1 MLSILKSYR
10 DALVADSTLIAAVPA
25 SNIFAGVRDI
35 KTTIPA
41 IDVFTIAEPTEKLA
55 GAKVGGIT
63 INRLSV
69 QVSVMAEDEATA
81 QTILGLVQD
90 VLLGDN
96 ATLNTAG
103 VKNIT
108 QTNAMSTIED
118 NGFAHI
124 PLQLSCNYMTT

>member
-1 MLSILKSYR
+1 MLSILKSFR
-10 DALVADSTLIAAVPA
+10 DAMVADSTLIAAVPA

-41 IDVFTIAEPTEKLA
+41 IDVFTVAEPTQKLA

-63 INRLSV
+63 INKLSI
-69 QVSVMAEDEATA
+69 QVSILAKDEATA

-96 ATLNTAG
+96 TTLNTAK

-108 QTNAMSTIED
+108 QTNTQSLIED